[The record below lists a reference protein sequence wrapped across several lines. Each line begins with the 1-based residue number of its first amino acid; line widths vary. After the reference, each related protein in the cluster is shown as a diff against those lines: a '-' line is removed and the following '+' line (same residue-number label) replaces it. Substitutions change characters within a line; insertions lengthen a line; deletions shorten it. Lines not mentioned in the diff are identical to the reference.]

1 MQRLTLYQLYT
12 KMLQKMGPQ
21 GWWPADSKFEII
33 LGAILVQNTNWN
45 NVEKSLA
52 NIKAETAFMPKKI
65 HQLEREHLMELIRPS
80 GFYKNK
86 SRAILEIFQWLN
98 EYNFDLE
105 RIKTAYEQKL
115 RAQLLSLRG
124 IGEETAD
131 VLLLYVFDK
140 KVFIADKYTQKL
152 FTFLGVVGI
161 KNYSSL
167 KKQVP
172 ELSEFTLQDAQEFHG
187 LLDEFG
193 KIYVKNKAT
202 FADSFLAR
210 NQLDLTRK
218 QEIYE

>member
-52 NIKAETAFMPKKI
+52 NIKAETAFMPEKI

-86 SRAILEIFQWLN
+86 SRAILETFQWLN
-98 EYNFDLE
+98 AYNFDLE
-105 RIKTAYEQKL
+105 KVKIAYKRKL
-115 RAQLLSLRG
+115 RSQLLSLRG

-131 VLLLYVFDK
+131 ALLLYVFDE

-152 FTFLGVVGI
+152 FGFLGVDGI

-172 ELSEFTLQDAQEFHG
+172 ELIGFTLQDAQEFHG

-193 KIYVKNKAT
+193 KIYVKDEVT
-202 FADSFLAR
+202 FADSFLVGY
-210 NQLDLTRK
+210 QLNFN
-218 QEIYE
+218 E